1 MWFVSRRKHARIL
14 AERDEVLGDAVAAA
28 AMGEQTYMARC
39 LNQAWQVESPGG
51 DVLVT
56 GITADT
62 DAVRLTDELNRLA
75 AENAKLRAAL
85 REVGQDE

>member
-1 MWFVSRRKHARIL
+1 
-14 AERDEVLGDAVAAA
+14 
-28 AMGEQTYMARC
+28 MGEQTYMARC